1 MHWLLILAVLNST
14 TSLKNGGTAT
24 QLNKLAENALR
35 QKLGV
40 KSGVTVNIAPG
51 KGRGDFDS
59 MSVSLDGFSADRLM
73 DLAGKT
79 GSTGDAQNAG
89 DDPYG
94 DYGNAGGDG
103 EDNGG
108 EIYPPQFGPRN
119 LKARNFGVEDIL
131 NGGKIGDIGNIL
143 GGIFGSSKGGRIGR
157 LKLNA
162 TNFSFGGARYD
173 TMRADLGEIRFDW
186 TKALR
191 GEFDVKSVA
200 PGNLFVGLRG
210 DQAAKLLAPRLPSL
224 RNLRVR
230 FDGGRAFVAARAN
243 YLGVNVP
250 FEVGGRL
257 SVTQNQVRADEF
269 QASVARLRLP
279 GFVLNEIT
287 RGVNPLY
294 DFDPQKRWPIA
305 VNLQTAGTTNN
316 VMSMRGGIQWLSLN
330 RKKETPADSSNRY
343 PDARDDSQD
352 SQPAPKNG
360 DVLGDILGGVFG
372 R

>member
-1 MHWLLILAVLNST
+1 MHWLLLLAVLNST
-14 TSLKNGGTAT
+14 TSTKNGGTAT

-51 KGRGDFDS
+51 KTGGDFDS

-73 DLAGKT
+73 DLAEKT
-79 GSTGDAQNAG
+79 STTDPANDAQNA
-89 DDPYG
+89 G
-94 DYGNAGGDG
+94 DYGNAGGDDNG
-103 EDNGG
+103 DNGG
-108 EIYPPQFGPRN
+108 EMYPPQFGPRS
-119 LKARNFGVEDIL
+119 FGVEDIL
-131 NGGKIGDIGNIL
+131 KGGKIGDIGNIL
-143 GGIFGSSKGGRIGR
+143 GGIFSSTKGGRIGR
-157 LKLNA
+157 LKINA

-173 TMRADLGEIRFDW
+173 TMRADLGEIKFDW
-186 TKALR
+186 SKALR
-191 GEFDVKSVA
+191 GEFDVKSIA
-200 PGNLFVGLRG
+200 PGQLFVQLKG

-224 RNLRVR
+224 RDIRVR
-230 FDGGRAFVAARAN
+230 FDGGRAFLGARAN

-294 DFDPQKRWPIA
+294 DFDPQKRWPLA
-305 VNLQTAGTTNN
+305 VNLQTAGTTGNALA
-316 VMSMRGGIQWLSLN
+316 MRGGIQWLGLN
-330 RKKETPADSSNRY
+330 RKKDTQTDSRNTPNRY
-343 PDARDDSQD
+343 PDD
-352 SQPAPKNG
+352 APTDTTPKKD
-360 DVLGDILGGVFG
+360 DVLGDSLGGVFG